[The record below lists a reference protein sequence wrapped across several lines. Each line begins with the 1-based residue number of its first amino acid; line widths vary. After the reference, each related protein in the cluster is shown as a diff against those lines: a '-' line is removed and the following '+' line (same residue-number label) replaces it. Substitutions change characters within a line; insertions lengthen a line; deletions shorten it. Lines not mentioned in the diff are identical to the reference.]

1 MGTLKDALGKWQAAH
16 PDTKLE
22 NALEVGL
29 QFHYPPIEKM
39 DNALAVLKKCE
50 KLSLSTNIIDKI
62 SGLQVLKNL
71 KILSLSRNYIKT
83 FAGLDAVAGTLEQLW
98 ISYNN
103 IEKTRGID
111 NLKKLK
117 VLYVAYNNIKKWDEF
132 ERFCN
137 LPLLE
142 DFIFIGNPLYDTI
155 DPAKYTKEI
164 TKRIPT
170 LKVLEGVPVVGDD
183 ESDDD

>member
-1 MGTLKDALGKWQAAH
+1 MAKTISVSIKDKIAEYQQKN
-16 PDTKLE
+16 PNVKLE
-22 NALEVGL
+22 NMKEVDFTLRAGSPAIDKL
-29 QFHYPPIEKM
+29 DASI
-39 DNALAVLKKCE
+39 AVFKNCQ
-50 KLSLSTNIIDKI
+50 KLSLSTN
-62 SGLQVLKNL
+62 L
-71 KILSLSRNYIKT
+71 
-83 FAGLDAVAGTLEQLW
+83 
-98 ISYNN
+98 
-103 IEKTRGID
+103 IEKITAMNGTRGID

-170 LKVLEGVPVVGDD
+170 LKVLEGVPVLGDD